1 LPYESCPQCGL
12 RTYYVSGE
20 ECPRCG
26 TPLGG
31 PPRLAAR
38 VPEWRAGSEP
48 RGAVEHVLAV
58 ARRELRMDVAL
69 LSEVRDGREIV
80 LWAVGN
86 GRMPE
91 FVAGAAAP
99 LRDTVCQRLLDG
111 RIDSIVHD
119 AQADTRVRDLPAV
132 RDTGLGAYIGV
143 PLTGSAARRYVLCCV
158 AREARPDLSAS
169 DVRFLR
175 GLVESVRP
183 AVDRAAG
190 AA

>member
-1 LPYESCPQCGL
+1 MAAGL
-12 RTYYVSGE
+12 
-20 ECPRCG
+20 
-26 TPLGG
+26 
-31 PPRLAAR
+31 A
-38 VPEWRAGSEP
+38 EWRAGSEP

-58 ARRELRMDVAL
+58 ARRELQMDVAL

-91 FVAGAAAP
+91 FVPARPRRCATRSASACSTGGSTASSTSAGRHA
-99 LRDTVCQRLLDG
+99 RG
-111 RIDSIVHD
+111 
-119 AQADTRVRDLPAV
+119 DLPAV
-132 RDTGLGAYIGV
+132 RETGLGAYIGV
-143 PLTGSAARRYVLCCV
+143 PLTGAAARRYVLCCV
-158 AREARPDLSAS
+158 AREARPDLSDS